1 MTPEEVKAMYG
12 SAARDYGRPEKNT
25 MVMRVFQPN
34 KETSLK
40 SGFSATR
47 SINGLTNFDI
57 QLPSDAAANA
67 RRDWPLAILKDGA
80 TATQVGAVII
90 DQNGCATAKFSRSKT
105 GQESRRAFE
114 TGRAALSIAYLNGM
128 QGRKPAAFSL
138 RAVSDGTSKK
148 ETDMSDAKEMVAL
161 GRAHNMTESA
171 ALAIAAGKNL
181 EQFRGEVLDAITT
194 SPINTPAIHN
204 GDTRAYSLGN
214 AIRGQITGKLDGYE
228 AEMHQEL
235 SRSMPVTPRGVVVP
249 NLLLNQRASMTT
261 SNISNLTQSTPRG
274 DLFIDA
280 LQPAS
285 AVMAANATTI
295 SGLEK
300 SITVPRETGDATAAF
315 TAEGSAVSES
325 SLTFDSISLTAKR
338 ISATSSYT
346 MEALMQSDPNIDQ
359 LIRNSQ
365 ARKVGQVLD
374 DNAMGGSGSGAN
386 PRGILNTTGIST
398 VSTGDTTMTRT
409 EALSALSQLES
420 NDVSSA
426 GATFLIDPADY
437 AIIAATVVDSG
448 SGVFVIEGN
457 QILGRNVIQ
466 SSLVGNGVVI
476 LGDFS
481 HLLIG
486 LFGSTD
492 LIVDPYSSA
501 SSAIVRIT
509 THTFADVAVRQP
521 KAFCKITLG

>member
-1 MTPEEVKAMYG
+1 MTNIATLYANTAKASWAGGTPQKIKLDAEHTVFDCKIMSKRSG
-12 SAARDYGRPEKNT
+12 ERDLEITLPCESARKGAPDRALP
-25 MVMRVFQPN
+25 V
-34 KETSLK
+34 L
-40 SGFSATR
+40 
-47 SINGLTNFDI
+47 INGNTKYD
-57 QLPSDAAANA
+57 
-67 RRDWPLAILKDGA
+67 K
-80 TATQVGAVII
+80 QVGAVFCDGSDI
-90 DQNGCATAKFSRSKT
+90 GLVLFSRSERGKEW
-105 GQESRRAFE
+105 QKSF
-114 TGRAALSIAYLNGM
+114 IAGDAQMELAHLTRGK
-128 QGRKPAAFSL
+128 RKSPAAFSI
-138 RAVSDGTSKK
+138 RAVSDGEIGVNTMSEHNVIPK
-148 ETDMSDAKEMVAL
+148 ETLRAEIDAAVKRRIPDE
-161 GRAHNMTESA
+161 
-171 ALAIAAGKNL
+171 
-181 EQFRGEVLDAITT
+181 
-194 SPINTPAIHN
+194 PIYTPFLTGN
-204 GDTRAYSLGN
+204 EEREYSLSN
-214 AIRGQITGKLDGYE
+214 AIRGQISGRLDGYE
-228 AEMHQEL
+228 AEVHQEL
-235 SRSMPVTPRGVVVP
+235 TRTMPVTPRGVVVP
-249 NLLLNQRASMTT
+249 NMLLQKRTTMTT
-261 SNISNLTQSTPRG
+261 SNISNLTQSTPRD

-300 SITVPRETGDATAAF
+300 SITVAAF

-325 SLTFDSISLTAKR
+325 SLTFDSITMTAKR

-346 MEALMQSDPNIDQ
+346 MESLMQSDPNIDQ

-409 EALSALSQLES
+409 EALSALSQLET
-420 NDVSSA
+420 NDVPSGS
-426 GATFLIDPADY
+426 ATFLIDPADY
-437 AIIAATVVDSG
+437 AIIAATAVDSG

-466 SSLVGNGVVI
+466 SSLVSNGTII

-501 SSAIVRIT
+501 SSAIVKIT
-509 THTFADVAVRQP
+509 THTFADIAVRQP
-521 KAFCKITLG
+521 KAFCKITLS